1 MAIGTRPVAR
11 LRWPGARVT
20 GYRALMVRCA
30 RPGGN
35 LDQALMRKHSEASPN
50 GAEPAVSEDARQPA
64 DRLWPLATAVALVC
78 SAVVAG
84 LMWFVTVPYYAMWPG
99 PIGEVVDY
107 VTVEGGPTVHPLNGD
122 LYLLTVSLQEV
133 NAYALVEGWLDPGVD
148 VVPRDVI
155 RPEGVT
161 PEEHRERNLQMMDDS
176 VDSAILAALGYLG
189 VPVERAED
197 GVRVVSV
204 LEDGPAA
211 GILEPGDVLVA
222 VGHAPVHT
230 RDEATDAISAREIG
244 DIVVLSILRGD
255 GRHDLD
261 VILGDHPEQP
271 GRPMVGVGLGD
282 YTPPAELPFEID
294 IDRAT
299 SGGGPSA
306 GMMYALGL
314 IELLTEEDLVRG
326 HIIAGTGT
334 ISSDGHVGPVGGV
347 RQKVIA
353 ARNAGA
359 RYILV
364 PEQNYPDALAAGL
377 DGVEILAVSSIDEAV
392 EAVRGLPV

>member
-1 MAIGTRPVAR
+1 MQDPPETSPSRVA
-11 LRWPGARVT
+11 
-20 GYRALMVRCA
+20 
-30 RPGGN
+30 
-35 LDQALMRKHSEASPN
+35 
-50 GAEPAVSEDARQPA
+50 PAGREDSRQPP
-64 DRLWPLATAVALVC
+64 DRFWPLAAAVGLVGTAVA
-78 SAVVAG
+78 AG
-84 LMWFVTVPYYAMWPG
+84 LLWFVTVPYYAMWPG

-107 VTVEGGPTVHPLNGD
+107 VTVEDGPAVHPLNGD

-148 VVPRDVI
+148 VVPRALI

-176 VDSAILAALGYLG
+176 VDSAILAALDYLG

-197 GVRVVSV
+197 GVLVVSV
-204 LEDGPAA
+204 LESGPAV
-211 GILEPGDVLVA
+211 GILEAGDVV
-222 VGHAPVHT
+222 VGVEHAPVDT
-230 RDEATDAISAREIG
+230 IQEATDAIGSLKIG
-244 DIVVLSILRGD
+244 DAVVLSILRQD
-255 GRHDLD
+255 ERYDLE
-261 VILGDHPEQP
+261 VTLAEHPDQP
-271 GRPMVGVGLGD
+271 GRPMVGIGLGD
-282 YTPPAELPFEID
+282 YTPRAELPFEID

-314 IELLTEEDLVRG
+314 IDLLTEEDLVRG
-326 HIIAGTGT
+326 NIIAGTGT

-353 ARNAGA
+353 AQNAGA

-364 PEQNYPDALAAGL
+364 PQQNYPDAVAAGWE
-377 DGVEILAVSSIDEAV
+377 GVEILAVSSIEEAV